1 MSNGLFY
8 LIFDLA
14 KIAGGLLL
22 AQSVFAK
29 YDSVGKLT
37 GFLSGFKAIIG
48 GILSIMG
55 TLYVLIPG
63 CLLMDIAAVLAG
75 LVLLGVALKS
85 VPGIGDI
92 LVRVSN
98 LLKAFAIP
106 IGIGALVS
114 GVLGLL
120 NFCM

>member
-1 MSNGLFY
+1 MNNGLFY

-22 AQSVFAK
+22 AQSVFTK

-37 GFLSGFKAIIG
+37 NFLSGFQAIIG
-48 GILSIMG
+48 SILSIMG
-55 TLYVLIPG
+55 ALYVLIPG
-63 CLLMDIAAVLAG
+63 CFLMDLAAILAG

-98 LLKAFAIP
+98 ILKAFAIP

-114 GVLGLL
+114 GILGIL
-120 NFCM
+120 NFCL